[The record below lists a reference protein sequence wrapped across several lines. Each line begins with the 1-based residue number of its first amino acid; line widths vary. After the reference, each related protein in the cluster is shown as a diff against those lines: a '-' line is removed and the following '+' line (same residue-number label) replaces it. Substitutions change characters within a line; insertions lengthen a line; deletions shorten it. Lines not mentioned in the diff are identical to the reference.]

1 MARKQQIEDAAH
13 QRNMYVG
20 GKGNIST
27 ALIKE
32 FIAGAEWA
40 DKTMIDKAVKWL
52 KSYRRETFDGLGYI
66 AGIIDDTSIEDFRK
80 AMEE

>member
-1 MARKQQIEDAAH
+1 MARKQQIEGAAQ
-13 QRNMYVG
+13 QRNVCVG
-20 GKGNIST
+20 GKGNIHT
-27 ALIKE
+27 ALIRE

-66 AGIIDDTSIEDFRK
+66 AGIIDDTSIEDLKK